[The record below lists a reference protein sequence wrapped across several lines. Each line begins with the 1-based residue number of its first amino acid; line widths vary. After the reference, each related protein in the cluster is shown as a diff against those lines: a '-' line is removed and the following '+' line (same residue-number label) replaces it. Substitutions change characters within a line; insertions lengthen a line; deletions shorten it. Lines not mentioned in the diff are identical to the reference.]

1 MEIYIGNL
9 PNNYTEEELS
19 ETFAQ
24 FGELK
29 SVKIILDPITHE
41 SKGYG
46 FVEMKN
52 AEEGQRAID
61 QLDGQKIY
69 GNTIFVSKAHN
80 YQDKK

>member
-9 PNNYTEEELS
+9 PNNYSEEELK
-19 ETFAQ
+19 ETFSQ

-29 SVKIILDPITHE
+29 SAKIILDPITHE

-61 QLDGQKIY
+61 QLDGQTIY
-69 GNTIFVSKAHN
+69 GKTIFVSKAHL
-80 YQDKK
+80 Y